1 MPAPVMVMVISL
13 SLVQFPFHL
22 FIKRLKETIEQKLQ
36 SPDNSSKNQA
46 LKLRKIDGL
55 TRIRKAGLN
64 NSKAKPKR
72 QIVRDR
78 GR

>member
-1 MPAPVMVMVISL
+1 MPAPVMVKVISL

-22 FIKRLKETIEQKLQ
+22 FIKRLKETIEKKLQ
-36 SPDNSSKNQA
+36 SPDNSSTNQA
-46 LKLRKIDGL
+46 LKLRKNDGL
-55 TRIRKAGLN
+55 TRKAEVN